1 MTVKTYNEA
10 NTLNTEA
17 PPAGPAWAALLSASV
32 GGAAFG
38 LLTDASECSAR
49 ASKALNLYN
58 PSGSLSGVA
67 IVAVAIWAVVWAIL
81 HVMWKNKHPANQGR
95 LTLAV
100 VFLVLVAIVT
110 TFPPFYELF
119 AKGG

>member
-1 MTVKTYNEA
+1 MTNQMTGESPTAEVDARPN
-10 NTLNTEA
+10 
-17 PPAGPAWAALLSASV
+17 GGAWAALLSAAI

-49 ASKALNLYN
+49 VAKMLNWYN
-58 PSGSLSGVA
+58 PSGALSGVA
-67 IVAVAIWAVVWAIL
+67 ISAIL
-81 HVMWKNKHPANQGR
+81 VWVITWILLRAKLGNKR
-95 LTLAV
+95 LTNQWMPMAMT